1 MSYESLPAIMNR
13 APTAEDIG
21 LLAIRIEATRGSTP
35 AATDCEHFEPSE
47 PRDYHTGYPG
57 DDGTPPCRTLGPEQP
72 GEEDWC
78 QVCKYR
84 ERQLQKAATARR
96 RLREW
101 IRRWRAQHDD
111 PL

>member
-21 LLAIRIEATRGSTP
+21 LLAIRIEATRWRTP
-35 AATDCEHFEPSE
+35 AATDCEHFEPHRVS
-47 PRDYHTGYPG
+47 G
-57 DDGTPPCRTLGPEQP
+57 DDGTPPCRTPGPEQP